1 MHKVHVMADT
11 DETLF
16 LRVVE
21 AGSLRAAAEQL
32 GTDPSTVSRR
42 LARLEARL
50 GVKLLQRS
58 TRRSVATDEGALY
71 AGGLRSLVEQQEAL
85 EARVAGARERPS
97 GRLRITAPVDFGAR
111 FVAPV
116 VQRLGA
122 MAPDL
127 EMELILGS
135 GFVDLM
141 EQGIDVAVRIGRL
154 PDSRLVAK
162 RLGMVPRVLVASPDY
177 LKRRGE
183 PRTPADLESH
193 DFVLYNRANAERP
206 IEFLGRE
213 GRQEARISGRIA
225 VNSVTAGIALVEAGL
240 GLHLGPLW
248 AYLDSIEAGRVKSL
262 LTGYRTPAYPL
273 NAVYLKTRYVP
284 AKIRVFLDLLA
295 EHMGQEPALRENSV
309 S

>member
-1 MHKVHVMADT
+1 MADT
-11 DETLF
+11 DENLF

-32 GTDPSTVSRR
+32 GADPSTVSRR

-58 TRRSVATDEGALY
+58 TRRSVPTDAGAVY
-71 AGGLRSLVEQQEAL
+71 AEGLRSLLEQQDAL
-85 EARVAGARERPS
+85 EARVAGSRERPS

-116 VQRLGA
+116 VQRLGTL
-122 MAPDL
+122 APDL

-135 GFVDLM
+135 GLVDLT

-162 RLGMVPRVLVASPDY
+162 PLGVVPRVLVASPDY
-177 LKRRGE
+177 LRRRGE
-183 PRTPADLESH
+183 PRTPADLGSH
-193 DFVLYNRANAERP
+193 DFVLYNRSNVERP
-206 IEFLGRE
+206 IEFLGPRGRE
-213 GRQEARISGRIA
+213 EARISGRIA
-225 VNSVTAGIALVEAGL
+225 VNSMTAGIALVEAGL
-240 GLHLGPLW
+240 GMHLGPLW
-248 AYLDSIEAGRVKSL
+248 AYRDSIGAGRVKPL
-262 LTGYRTPAYPL
+262 LTDYRTPAYPL

-284 AKIRVFLDLLA
+284 AKIRVFLDLLV
-295 EHMGQEPALRENSV
+295 EHMGQEPALREDAVYQN
-309 S
+309 